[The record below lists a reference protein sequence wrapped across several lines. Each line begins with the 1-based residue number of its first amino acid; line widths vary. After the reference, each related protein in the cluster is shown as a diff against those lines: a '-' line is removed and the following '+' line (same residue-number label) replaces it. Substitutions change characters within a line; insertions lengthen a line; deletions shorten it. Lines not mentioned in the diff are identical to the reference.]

1 MTNKYIVK
9 MRNKYILKPD
19 SWPTKLTFVNCL
31 EVTRF
36 VMHKTEHHKPKF
48 LFTIFQS
55 I

>member
-1 MTNKYIVK
+1 MRNEYILK

-19 SWPTKLTFVNCL
+19 SWSTKLTFFNCL

-36 VMHKTEHHKPKF
+36 VMHKTEHDKPKF
-48 LFTIFQS
+48 LFTIFPS